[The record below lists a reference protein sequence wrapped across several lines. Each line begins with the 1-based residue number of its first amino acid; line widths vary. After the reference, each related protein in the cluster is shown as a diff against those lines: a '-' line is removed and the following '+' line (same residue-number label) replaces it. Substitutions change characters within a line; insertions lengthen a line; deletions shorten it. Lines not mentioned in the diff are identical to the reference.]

1 MIDFDSVIERTGTDS
16 MKWDVREGEISMG
29 IADMDFQSAPCVR
42 EAVLRKAQFGI
53 YGYADVPQAYYESYQ
68 RWWSRR
74 HGWTPDT
81 SSAKPGHSTSALSW
95 PAPEA
100 PWNKR

>member
-68 RWWSRR
+68 RWWSRF
-74 HGWTPDT
+74 GIF
-81 SSAKPGHSTSALSW
+81 SICM
-95 PAPEA
+95 EC
-100 PWNKR
+100 